1 MNTDYEVHIMP
12 RHMLEL
18 KLMLDLGLK
27 YLIFFC
33 SRTYLLVYLL
43 VDNILSISMLLIKN
57 QAPLEWKC
65 NVEELNLIFIENES
79 QVWAMGF
86 ILGLQAYQNISFPSI
101 EWSMK
106 YVME

>member
-1 MNTDYEVHIMP
+1 MPVFFFFAFQKKNDRDRPLMNTDYEVHIMP

-18 KLMLDLGLK
+18 KLRLDLGLR

-57 QAPLEWKC
+57 QAPLE
-65 NVEELNLIFIENES
+65 
-79 QVWAMGF
+79 
-86 ILGLQAYQNISFPSI
+86 
-101 EWSMK
+101 
-106 YVME
+106 